1 MNFGLRS
8 AVCGPGFD
16 ICCKVTPNSPAR
28 DRLVWRSRARPMAA
42 SQRVEDQYS
51 KEAPFEN
58 PYRFG
63 TTRTQILLAFM
74 RFTRRLKNISF

>member
-51 KEAPFEN
+51 KEGPFEN
-58 PYRFG
+58 PTDLARQEPRFYWLSCAS
-63 TTRTQILLAFM
+63 RDV
-74 RFTRRLKNISF
+74 

>member
-28 DRLVWRSRARPMAA
+28 DRLVWRSRARPMVA
-42 SQRVEDQYS
+42 SQQVES
-51 KEAPFEN
+51 
-58 PYRFG
+58 G
-63 TTRTQILLAFM
+63 ISTRKKG
-74 RFTRRLKNISF
+74 RLKIPTDLARQEPRFYWLSCASRDV

>member
-16 ICCKVTPNSPAR
+16 ICCKVTPNSAAR
-28 DRLVWRSRARPMAA
+28 DRLVWRNRARPMAA

-51 KEAPFEN
+51 KEGPFEN